1 MPIAPVV
8 AERAEEIREICRT
21 HGVKRLDL
29 FGSAARDDFDP
40 ETSDVDFLVTF
51 QEGVRRGWMG
61 EYFDLRRALEAL
73 FGRSVDLVADR
84 EFRNPYFRKAV
95 EESRTPLYDS

>member
-8 AERAEEIREICRT
+8 AERAEEIREICRR

-40 ETSDVDFLVTF
+40 AASDLDFLVTF
-51 QEGVRRGWMG
+51 HKDVRKALAGD
-61 EYFDLRRALEAL
+61 YFDLHQDLEQL
-73 FGRSVDLVADR
+73 FERSVDLVMDSAID
-84 EFRNPYFRKAV
+84 NPYIRKSV
-95 EESRTPLYDS
+95 DEDRTPLYEA

>member
-8 AERAEEIREICRT
+8 AERTEEIREICRR

-40 ETSDVDFLVTF
+40 TSDVDLLVDF
-51 QEGVRRGWMG
+51 HSGSGYPGVPP
-61 EYFDLRRALEAL
+61 YFELLQALEQL
-73 FGRSVDLVADR
+73 FDQDVDLVMETAID
-84 EFRNPYFRKAV
+84 NPYFRRSV
-95 EESRTPLYDS
+95 EEDRTPLYEA

>member
-40 ETSDVDFLVTF
+40 ETSDLDFLVTF
-51 QEGVRRGWMG
+51 RQGVRRGWMG

-84 EFRNPYFRKAV
+84 EFRNPYFRKTV

>member
-8 AERAEEIREICRT
+8 AERAEEIREICRR

-40 ETSDVDFLVTF
+40 TSDVDLLVDF
-51 QEGVRRGWMG
+51 HSGSGYPGVPPYL
-61 EYFDLRRALEAL
+61 ELLQALEQL
-73 FGRSVDLVADR
+73 FDQDVDLVMETAID
-84 EFRNPYFRKAV
+84 NPYFRRSV
-95 EESRTPLYDS
+95 EEDRTPLYEA